1 MLFEKLK
8 IFSTVVFKF
17 QIEAR
22 ITIVLLVAGLR
33 KEVQNLIGEVRKT
46 YMYIHFTLNFEMK

>member
-33 KEVQNLIGEVRKT
+33 KEVQNLIAEVRKT
-46 YMYIHFTLNFEMK
+46 YIHLTLNFEMK